1 MQYDWTIEMCVRQSK
16 DSVGDTFYIQAKRG
30 VREDFVKAIW
40 ISHVKGI
47 FKELKISDR
56 GTATR

>member
-1 MQYDWTIEMCVRQSK
+1 MCVRQSK
-16 DSVGDTFYIQAKRG
+16 DSVGDTFYIQAKRR